1 MKRIGFAFVAVAFF
15 TIATYAQGPPSPY
28 SDRGACPFECC
39 TYRDWTANK
48 TTTLYRQMRD
58 GSTRAFTVTKGEVV
72 RGLTGVVI
80 TTRSGIATATADMM
94 IGPRENIRVRKGDT
108 LYLLTYQ
115 GEGFF
120 KVWYKGRLVTDVEI
134 DEQKMKVTRQPSS
147 VWWVKVRNRKGQ
159 IGWSRLPDNFDNKD
173 QCG

>member
-1 MKRIGFAFVAVAFF
+1 MKRIGFAVIAIAFF
-15 TIATYAQGPPSPY
+15 TIATYAQGPTLPY

-48 TTTLYRQMRD
+48 STTLYRQMRD
-58 GSTRAFTVTKGEVV
+58 GSARAFTVAKGEVV

-80 TTRSGIATATADMM
+80 TTRPGVATATADTM

-120 KVWYKGRLVTDVEI
+120 KVWYKGRVITDVQV
-134 DEQKMKVTRQPSS
+134 DDQKIKATRQPKS
-147 VWWVKVRNRKGQ
+147 VWWVKVRNRRGQ